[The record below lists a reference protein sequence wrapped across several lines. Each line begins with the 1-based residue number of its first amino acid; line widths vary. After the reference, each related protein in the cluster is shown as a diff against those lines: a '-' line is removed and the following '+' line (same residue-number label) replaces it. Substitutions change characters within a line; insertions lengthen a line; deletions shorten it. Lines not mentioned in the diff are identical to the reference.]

1 MSRWEFDHF
10 PQEKIQGK
18 NEIFMGMPIINDLK
32 DTFKQ
37 ILLEGRKEKLEEVVP
52 IPLVLAE

>member
-18 NEIFMGMPIINDLK
+18 MKSSWVYADNVLK

-37 ILLEGRKEKLEEVVP
+37 TLLEGRKEKLEEVVP